1 VVQVYLYHLAFPNDP
16 FRNKALVYT
25 VLILE
30 ILQTVIIT
38 RSAFHVFGD
47 GYGNFSFFNDV
58 ELAWLDVPV
67 ITGIIAFIAEGFYA
81 YRIKVLSQSY
91 WVAASILF
99 FALLQ
104 LGGAIA
110 AAVILKDAVLFSRLL
125 GKSYS
130 IAAGIWNGGSALC
143 DVIIAICMTYYLSNR
158 GSGAMHSTRIGLR
171 RVIRL
176 VIEKGSITAAI
187 AILNLILINIA
198 GTSYYLVPSEIL
210 AKVYSNSMMVVLN
223 SRMRIGADLTSS
235 EHTTTV
241 QRVRTDMARGTDAY
255 ELGEGVM
262 ITREEVVFPS
272 GHETSK
278 VASLTPDK
286 GYFV

>member
-1 VVQVYLYHLAFPNDP
+1 
-16 FRNKALVYT
+16 
-25 VLILE
+25 
-30 ILQTVIIT
+30 
-38 RSAFHVFGD
+38 
-47 GYGNFSFFNDV
+47 
-58 ELAWLDVPV
+58 
-67 ITGIIAFIAEGFYA
+67 
-81 YRIKVLSQSY
+81 
-91 WVAASILF
+91 
-99 FALLQ
+99 
-104 LGGAIA
+104 
-110 AAVILKDAVLFSRLL
+110 
-125 GKSYS
+125 
-130 IAAGIWNGGSALC
+130 
-143 DVIIAICMTYYLSNR
+143 M
-158 GSGAMHSTRIGLR
+158 
-171 RVIRL
+171 
-176 VIEKGSITAAI
+176 
-187 AILNLILINIA
+187 
-198 GTSYYLVPSEIL
+198 